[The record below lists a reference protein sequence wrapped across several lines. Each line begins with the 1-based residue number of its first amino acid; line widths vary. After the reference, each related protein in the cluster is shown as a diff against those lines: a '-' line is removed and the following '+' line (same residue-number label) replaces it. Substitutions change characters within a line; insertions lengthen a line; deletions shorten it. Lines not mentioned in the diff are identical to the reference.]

1 MAPTF
6 KIKTLSKIK
15 IFSSISASVVFILS
29 FFLIF
34 FSKSDY
40 FLINQIKTVSNEY
53 VNPITKVVSFPV
65 TMTSNFIAQI
75 HEFNKLKIDNMK
87 LKEEILRLKKW
98 QILAIQNTRENKVLK
113 KLLNATDNNLALV
126 KTTSVINR
134 NDLLFSKTININ
146 AGTKH
151 NLKNQMSV
159 INHRGLVGR
168 VIHSSLNKSKVL
180 LITDQNSS
188 VPVKTISD
196 GSFSLVQGSK
206 NGNILISSFIKGD
219 KMPQI
224 GDLLVTSGSA
234 QIFPPDLLVGKI
246 IKILDNRFYVLPFV
260 DFNNLDYVQV
270 VKSE

>member
-1 MAPTF
+1 MALTF
-6 KIKTLSKIK
+6 KIKALSKTK
-15 IFSSISASVVFILS
+15 ILTSVSASIVFISS
-29 FFLIF
+29 FLLIL

-40 FLINQIKTVSNEY
+40 ILVNQIKSVSNEII
-53 VNPITKVVSFPV
+53 NPITRVVSLPV
-65 TMTSNFIAQI
+65 TITSEFINEI
-75 HEFNKLKIDNMK
+75 NNYNNLKLDNMK

-98 QILAIQNTRENKVLK
+98 QILVIQNTRENKVLK
-113 KLLNATDNNLALV
+113 KLLNATNNNLKLI
-126 KTTSVINR
+126 KTTSIINR

-146 AGTKH
+146 AGSKH
-151 NLKNQMSV
+151 NLENKMSV

-168 VIHSSLNKSKVL
+168 IIHSSQNKSKVL

-206 NGNILISSFIKGD
+206 DGNILISSFIKGD
-219 KMPQI
+219 KMPRL

-246 IKILDNRFYVLPFV
+246 IKILDNRYYVLPFV
-260 DFNNLDYVQV
+260 DFNNLDYVQI

>member
-1 MAPTF
+1 MALTF
-6 KIKTLSKIK
+6 KIKTLSKAK
-15 IFSSISASVVFILS
+15 IFTSLSASIVFVSS
-29 FFLIF
+29 FLLFF

-40 FLINQIKTVSNEY
+40 ILINQIKSVSNEV
-53 VNPITKVVSFPV
+53 VNPITKVVSLPV
-65 TMTSNFIAQI
+65 TFTSSLINQLN
-75 HEFNKLKIDNMK
+75 EFNNLKLDNMK

-113 KLLNATDNNLALV
+113 KLLNATDNNLSLV
-126 KTTSVINR
+126 KTTSIINR

-146 AGTKH
+146 AGSKH
-151 NLKNQMSV
+151 KVENQMSV

-168 VIHSSLNKSKVL
+168 IIHSSLNKSKVL

-188 VPVKTISD
+188 IPVKTISD

-206 NGNILISSFIKGD
+206 NGNILISSFIKGE

-224 GDLLVTSGSA
+224 GDLLVTSGTA
-234 QIFPPDLLVGKI
+234 HIFPPDILVGKI
-246 IKILDNRFYVLPFV
+246 IKIVDNRYHVLPFV